1 MFELAESREDGKG
14 NGCSGVQYT
23 HMLSNILKK
32 EKDKKRKD
40 LQQAINF
47 LKIR

>member
-1 MFELAESREDGKG
+1 MLELAESREDGKG

-23 HMLSNILKK
+23 HMLSNILKN

-40 LQQAINF
+40 LNKQLNF
-47 LKIR
+47 

>member
-1 MFELAESREDGKG
+1 MFELAESREDGKE